1 MITKYIKTILFFIVW
16 IFFSFLLFSI
26 GRSSVAWIFQPD
38 LNFYSNEFIKYW
50 NLYNFNI
57 CKNILIGLIFII
69 LIFTCIFFFRLCK
82 KENTK

>member
-16 IFFSFLLFSI
+16 IFFSFLFFSI